1 MKILSNKEYKEM
13 QDEIK
18 CANNELEQYKKSSK
32 YYTKDLELRIN
43 NIRFKL
49 VKLLNE
55 CNSNIK
61 KETIK
66 ERIINIITFID
77 TNKEKI

>member
-1 MKILSNKEYKEM
+1 MKILSNKEYKDL

-18 CANNELEQYKKSSK
+18 CVNNELEQFKTSSK
-32 YYTKDLELRIN
+32 YYTKDLEIRIN

-61 KETIK
+61 KDTIK
-66 ERIINIITFID
+66 GKLINIITFID

>member
-1 MKILSNKEYKEM
+1 MKILSNKEYKEI

-18 CANNELEQYKKSSK
+18 CANNELEKYKISSK

-49 VKLLNE
+49 VKLLKE